1 MLESNVKIGV
11 TEISPRAVQQAAEL
25 NFKNGYYCCEALM
38 ATIKQEFKLDVP
50 DSVIAMA
57 SGMAVGAGKSGMR
70 LWCIQRRYP
79 CTWYVLRS
87 HRAER
92 SNQSKECKMY
102 GTDA

>member
-38 ATIKQEFKLDVP
+38 ATMKQQFKLDVP

-57 SGMAVGAGKSGMR
+57 SVASLHWVCSSVVQSR
-70 LWCIQRRYP
+70 TVQPIQR
-79 CTWYVLRS
+79 V
-87 HRAER
+87 
-92 SNQSKECKMY
+92 
-102 GTDA
+102 

>member
-57 SGMAVGAGKSGMR
+57 SGMAVGAGKSGCVCGHSTAVSLHLVCSSVAPSR
-70 LWCIQRRYP
+70 TVQPIQR
-79 CTWYVLRS
+79 V
-87 HRAER
+87 
-92 SNQSKECKMY
+92 
-102 GTDA
+102 